1 MTPGTTS
8 DLEPLIEN
16 ASPTASLAAALE
28 QEALVCGGHG
38 LDPHHFERA
47 LFGGAREFLLRPGKA
62 FRARLVET
70 CFALTADGAHRLP
83 RAALETIELLHG
95 GSLIVDDI
103 QDDAEERRGGPALHR
118 TLGMP
123 RALNVGNWLYFVALS
138 KLDDVDLDPS
148 RSLAATRA
156 AHRCLVRCHEGQALD
171 LTLRI
176 AELKRAEVACV
187 ARTTSELK
195 TGALMGLAARLGALV
210 GRATQDDVEALSAF
224 GERCGVVLQMLD
236 DLGSFLAAERLE
248 KGLEDL
254 RGQRV
259 NWVWAWAVESL
270 DEITYKQLTRQTA
283 RREAL
288 AEVRQRLAQA
298 VEARGRVAI
307 RAALSDALH
316 RLEPRFGERPA
327 FVGLSA
333 ELGRLEKSYG

>member
-8 DLEPLIEN
+8 DLEPIIEE
-16 ASPTASLAAALE
+16 ASPTAGLAAALD
-28 QEALVCGGHG
+28 QEALECGRHG
-38 LDPHHFERA
+38 LEAHHFERA
-47 LFGGAREFLLRPGKA
+47 LFTGAREFLLRPGKA

-70 CFALTADGAHRLP
+70 CFALTGGEADRLP
-83 RAALETIELLHG
+83 REALEAIELLHG

-103 QDDAEERRGGPALHR
+103 QDNAEERRGGPALHR
-118 TLGMP
+118 TLGVP

-138 KLDDVDLDPS
+138 KLDGVGLDPTHA
-148 RSLAATRA
+148 LAATRA

-176 AELKRAEVACV
+176 AELKRAEVAGV

-195 TGALMGLAARLGALV
+195 TGALMGFAARLGALA
-210 GRATQDDVEALSAF
+210 GGATQEDAEALSRF
-224 GERCGVVLQMLD
+224 GESCGVVLQMLD
-236 DLGSFLAAERLE
+236 DLGSFVAIERQE

-283 RREAL
+283 RGEVL
-288 AEVRQRLAQA
+288 VEVRQRLAQA
-298 VEARGRVAI
+298 VEARGRDAI
-307 RAALSDALH
+307 RLSLSDALN
-316 RLEPRFGERPA
+316 RLELRFGERPA

-333 ELGRLEKSYG
+333 ELARLKKSYG